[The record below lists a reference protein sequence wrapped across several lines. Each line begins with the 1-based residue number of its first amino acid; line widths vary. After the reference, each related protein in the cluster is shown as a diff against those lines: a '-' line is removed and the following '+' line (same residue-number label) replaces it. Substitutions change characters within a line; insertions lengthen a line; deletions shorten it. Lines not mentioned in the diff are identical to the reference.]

1 MLHAPTN
8 PAALRFHQWVVRVLL
23 CILLLIHNTN
33 TWTVEPCITVTLLMR
48 SPHCYSLSFSVPEK
62 CIIIHFLTRKPCWH
76 GHPMNTT
83 NSHVLK
89 IPTCIILYTI
99 TLLIQPLKSAMFI
112 FLWIIMY
119 VLIEVS
125 ILVKLW
131 IAFKEQ
137 LFKSAFAIHLSGR
150 HEVWPHL
157 LNTVTPLKPNFHGPL
172 VTALTGFHC
181 SLLYFWN

>member
-112 FLWIIMY
+112 FLWIIMS

-131 IAFKEQ
+131 IAFKE
-137 LFKSAFAIHLSGR
+137 
-150 HEVWPHL
+150 
-157 LNTVTPLKPNFHGPL
+157 
-172 VTALTGFHC
+172 
-181 SLLYFWN
+181 